1 MSHLSSE
8 VAILQRV
15 GEGEKLAF
23 QQIYEQYAG
32 ELYRYIYLFIRSK
45 EDTEDL
51 LQNVFTNIWLKNNAL
66 SDITSLRSYLFR
78 ASRNQVFNYLRN
90 TKVKMRVHH
99 QLATGEG
106 RNMDDLNEQLL
117 FKQYYAIAKDAID
130 KLPARRKEV
139 FKLNL
144 EQGLDMHEIA
154 RQLGI
159 STSAVKQHL
168 YAASDF
174 IRNYLQKHGEIT
186 VTLFIFLT
194 LFEL

>member
-1 MSHLSSE
+1 MSYLSSE
-8 VAILQRV
+8 GEILRGVAA
-15 GEGEKLAF
+15 GEKQAF
-23 QQIYEQYAG
+23 QQVYEQYAG

-45 EDTEDL
+45 EETEDI
-51 LQNVFTNIWLKNNAL
+51 LQNVFTNIWLRNDTL
-66 SDITSLRSYLFR
+66 QEVTSLRAYLFR
-78 ASRNQVFNYLRN
+78 ASRNQVLNYFRN
-90 TKVKMRVHH
+90 AKVKMRVHQH
-99 QLATGEG
+99 LATGEG

-130 KLPARRKEV
+130 KLPTRRKEV

-144 EQGLDMHEIA
+144 EQGLDMHQIA
-154 RQLGI
+154 LQLGI

-186 VTLFIFLT
+186 VTLLVFLT
-194 LFEL
+194 LFEP

>member
-45 EDTEDL
+45 EDTEDI
-51 LQNVFTNIWLKNNAL
+51 LQNVFTNIWLKNDTL
-66 SDITSLRSYLFR
+66 PDIISLRSYLFR
-78 ASRNQVFNYLRN
+78 ASRNQVLNYLRDV
-90 TKVKMRVHH
+90 KVKMRVHH

-194 LFEL
+194 LFDQ